1 MASLRIHLLPT
12 EETVRIVSCVLI
24 GLLLGM
30 SAGAQQA
37 AAPSKSMR
45 ELTAMLN
52 QFMRDASNNNASGFE
67 RFFAD
72 NVIYTGSNGQVHTKT
87 EMMRS
92 LSAAKPA
99 SATEEKQTYS
109 AEDIVVHDFGDTAI
123 VAFQLVA
130 RTQHADGKTE
140 IARYRDTGTFLRRN
154 GRWQVIAWQ
163 ATKMPEKEAAK

>member
-1 MASLRIHLLPT
+1 MASLRIHLSPA
-12 EETVRIVSCVLI
+12 EEIVRIVRCALI
-24 GLLLGM
+24 GLLF
-30 SAGAQQA
+30 ATCVRAQQTA
-37 AAPSKSMR
+37 QPPSTTR

-52 QFMRDASNNNASGFE
+52 QFMRDASNNNAAGFE

-92 LSAAKPA
+92 LSTTKPA
-99 SATEEKQTYS
+99 SAAQGKQSYS
-109 AEDIVVHDFGDTAI
+109 AENIVVRDFGDTAI

-154 GRWQVIAWQ
+154 GRWRVIAWQ
-163 ATKMPEKEAAK
+163 ATKIPEKPEEK